1 MTKKQKKML
10 SRILIS
16 AVLFLLLYTV
26 PAQGVVRLLL
36 YLIPY
41 AVIGWDVLWRAV
53 KNIRN
58 GQVFDE
64 NFLMSIATIGAFG
77 CGEYPE
83 AVAVMLFYQVGE
95 LFQSVAVGR
104 SRQSIAALMDIRPD
118 YANMERDGQLVQ
130 VDPDEVAVGDTI
142 VIKAGERVPLDGIV
156 TQGNSALDTA
166 ALTGESLPRDV
177 AAGDEVIS
185 GCVNLSG
192 LLHVRVTR
200 PFGEST
206 VAKILDLVENSS
218 EKKAKAEHFITK
230 FARSHIYV
238 PTSL

>member
-1 MTKKQKKML
+1 MCIRDRVNNELGTVL
-10 SRILIS
+10 PVAETARAIRAARCPALLHCD
-16 AVLFLLLYTV
+16 AVQGFLKV
-26 PAQGVVRLLL
+26 PFTPEGLEMCIRDSLL

-83 AVAVMLFYQVGE
+83 AVAVMLFYQAGE

-118 YANMERDGQLVQ
+118 YANMERDGQLVH
-130 VDPDEVAVGDTI
+130 V
-142 VIKAGERVPLDGIV
+142 
-156 TQGNSALDTA
+156 
-166 ALTGESLPRDV
+166 
-177 AAGDEVIS
+177 
-185 GCVNLSG
+185 C
-192 LLHVRVTR
+192 LLYT
-200 PFGEST
+200 S
-206 VAKILDLVENSS
+206 
-218 EKKAKAEHFITK
+218 
-230 FARSHIYV
+230 RSRRTPPPY
-238 PTSL
+238 PSRR